1 MVQALLDSK
10 NVTFLPASEFPRTA
24 FPAPPA
30 LGVAGGRTKAAVIGA
45 EDGIARQEISAKVT
59 WPPHPQPR
67 RDPCPQSGL
76 HVPHP
81 LPELVGKSV
90 EGEGKLTRV

>member
-10 NVTFLPASEFPRTA
+10 NVTFLPAPEIPRTA

-45 EDGIARQEISAKVT
+45 EDGIARQEISAKVSG
-59 WPPHPQPR
+59 PR
-67 RDPCPQSGL
+67 TPNL
-76 HVPHP
+76 A
-81 LPELVGKSV
+81 EILVLSQASTFPIPF
-90 EGEGKLTRV
+90 LNW

>member
-59 WPPHPQPR
+59 DPR
-67 RDPCPQSGL
+67 SPNL
-76 HVPHP
+76 A
-81 LPELVGKSV
+81 EILVLSQASTFPIPF
-90 EGEGKLTRV
+90 LNW